1 MGIREQLQQLNEID
15 QFNEEEGPGWW
26 ARMFGGKKPVQPQTQ
41 NKIVYGQ
48 RGRKVGDKTLED
60 HLKNKPV
67 NLGTGEE
74 GVKNLQKEKIATK
87 KIADN
92 VIHNKDNPKPTVQK
106 TTATPTKEAAKKLP
120 PNVVKKSIRHKD
132 DIPAQPGATDH
143 RDEFAGAEK
152 AAKKREDYNSF
163 TSRSARWTGKKYD
176 QGVELAKK
184 GYNKGKELATGAGK
198 HISDNK
204 YKYGGAAAAAALGLG
219 AYALR
224 KRMRAKK
231 AAEKKAAKNAKK

>member
-26 ARMFGGKKPVQPQTQ
+26 ARMFSGKKPVESQTQ

-48 RGRKVGDKTLED
+48 KGRKSGDKTLKD

-74 GVKNLQKEKIATK
+74 GLKNLQKEKIAIK
-87 KIADN
+87 KIAD
-92 VIHNKDNPKPTVQK
+92 V
-106 TTATPTKEAAKKLP
+106 
-120 PNVVKKSIRHKD
+120 
-132 DIPAQPGATDH
+132 
-143 RDEFAGAEK
+143 
-152 AAKKREDYNSF
+152 
-163 TSRSARWTGKKYD
+163 
-176 QGVELAKK
+176 
-184 GYNKGKELATGAGK
+184 GK

-204 YKYGGAAAAAALGLG
+204 YAYGGAAAATALGLG